1 MHVVSM
7 DTAKIFQHG
16 GSQAVRLPKAYR
28 FEGTEVLIEKHGEE
42 VILKPLPAR
51 KFRSFTEI
59 ARHLAEKL
67 PEGGDF
73 PEPPP
78 RPSGHERPILEF

>member
-1 MHVVSM
+1 M

-28 FEGTEVLIEKHGEE
+28 FEGTEVLIERHGDE
-42 VILKPLPAR
+42 VVLKPVAAR
-51 KFRSFTEI
+51 KFGSFKEI
-59 ARHLAEKL
+59 AAHLAGEY
-67 PEGGDF
+67 PGPDDF

-78 RPSGHERPILEF
+78 RPKHHERPVPEI